1 MVRPNL
7 EGHLRAWGHLHALLL
22 LIVPSVALALE
33 EELIIVSPHWEGIQR
48 EFERGFGEYALRN
61 FGKKVKVEWLDVGGT
76 SEVLRFVKSEFSKRP
91 EGIGIDVIFGG
102 GIDPYIELSRLGLLQ
117 PYRLPDSLLS
127 RIAPEIGGIPIYDP
141 KYRWYGATL
150 AGFGIIY
157 NRAVL
162 KLLGLPEPKTWEDL
176 GDPSLFSW
184 VGSADP
190 RSSGSVHMAYEIIL
204 QAYGWR
210 KGWEVITRMGGNV
223 RAFTRGANES
233 VKDVAAGEVA
243 YGLAIDFYAWAQVN
257 RIGPDKI
264 GYVMPEGLTVVNP
277 DAVAILKGA
286 PHPEAARRFLE
297 FVMSEE
303 GQRLWMCR
311 KGVPGGPREYQLGRF
326 SVLPD
331 LYGKLKGLTAVS
343 ANPFSMGSSLEYD
356 ADKGSERWRVLNDM
370 VGALIID
377 VHVDLVR
384 AWRAVIGRGLRE
396 EEVELLCRPP
406 VSEEEAL
413 RLADRWDD
421 PEFRNERIAEWR
433 TFARKK
439 YEKLGGRPEP
449 DRWGRIATVLALGMW
464 VAFVLPY
471 MQRSFK
477 RRRLR

>member
-1 MVRPNL
+1 
-7 EGHLRAWGHLHALLL
+7 
-22 LIVPSVALALE
+22 
-33 EELIIVSPHWEGIQR
+33 
-48 EFERGFGEYALRN
+48 
-61 FGKKVKVEWLDVGGT
+61 
-76 SEVLRFVKSEFSKRP
+76 
-91 EGIGIDVIFGG
+91 
-102 GIDPYIELSRLGLLQ
+102 
-117 PYRLPDSLLS
+117 
-127 RIAPEIGGIPIYDP
+127 
-141 KYRWYGATL
+141 
-150 AGFGIIY
+150 
-157 NRAVL
+157 
-162 KLLGLPEPKTWEDL
+162 
-176 GDPSLFSW
+176 
-184 VGSADP
+184 
-190 RSSGSVHMAYEIIL
+190 
-204 QAYGWR
+204 
-210 KGWEVITRMGGNV
+210 
-223 RAFTRGANES
+223 
-233 VKDVAAGEVA
+233 
-243 YGLAIDFYAWAQVN
+243 
-257 RIGPDKI
+257 
-264 GYVMPEGLTVVNP
+264 
-277 DAVAILKGA
+277 
-286 PHPEAARRFLE
+286 LE

-377 VHVDLVR
+377 VHDDLVR

-421 PEFRNERIAEWR
+421 PEFRNERIAEWKA
-433 TFARKK
+433 FARKK

-449 DRWGRIATVLALGMW
+449 DRWGRAVTALALGMW